1 METFA
6 KLMRAF
12 PSAQDAI
19 GGELA
24 AALSATT
31 VGAEQEVVVA

>member
-12 PSAQDAI
+12 PSAQKAI

-24 AALSATT
+24 AALASTP
-31 VGAEQEVVVA
+31 VAEKEAVPA